1 MTRGREVAP
10 EDLLLTCIPSSL
22 AIRTGSGFWGGRL
35 PQQHSLAS
43 IFCCSRGCWE
53 RMKWLGQGFRT
64 ASALFYAF
72 FTCTWHPT
80 CYLYRKCRHS
90 PVPRSSAPLTH
101 RKLLGG
107 R

>member
-10 EDLLLTCIPSSL
+10 EDLLLACIPSSL

-64 ASALFYAF
+64 ASALFYALSLPAHG
-72 FTCTWHPT
+72 TLRVTSTGNADTAQCH
-80 CYLYRKCRHS
+80 
-90 PVPRSSAPLTH
+90 VPQHHLHIGSS
-101 RKLLGG
+101 
-107 R
+107 